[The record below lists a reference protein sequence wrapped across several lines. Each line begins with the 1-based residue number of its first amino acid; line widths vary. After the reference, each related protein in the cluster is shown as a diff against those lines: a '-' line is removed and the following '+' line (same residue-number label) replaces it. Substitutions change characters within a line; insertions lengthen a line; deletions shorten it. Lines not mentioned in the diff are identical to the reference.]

1 MKERDKQIL
10 LYSMNVWNGEKWVF
24 FEEIE
29 NEKYRLLK
37 ENKMNTQN

>member
-24 FEEIE
+24 FWGNWERKI
-29 NEKYRLLK
+29 
-37 ENKMNTQN
+37 